1 MSGAVAGGA
10 FGALQGARAASKL
23 KMVICPFFRPFYFAL
38 ECRPALACLTPLQS
52 SQKMRFNQ
60 VLNGVGRHSPV
71 WAGNL
76 GVLSILFTLSQR
88 GIQNYRDQEDSLNT
102 ICGASVAGALFK
114 LVPSRPPSSLDRHS
128 CTHFSHRLCR
138 CTSGFKPMAMF
149 AIGGAVIGSVA
160 EMLFE
165 GSSLQKMVNQ
175 SSDAKQ

>member
-1 MSGAVAGGA
+1 
-10 FGALQGARAASKL
+10 
-23 KMVICPFFRPFYFAL
+23 MVICPIFLPFYFAL

-114 LVPSRPPSSLDRHS
+114 
-128 CTHFSHRLCR
+128 
-138 CTSGFKPMAMF
+138 
-149 AIGGAVIGSVA
+149 
-160 EMLFE
+160 
-165 GSSLQKMVNQ
+165 
-175 SSDAKQ
+175 